1 MLRPG
6 SVVQV
11 RPPKILREIEREE
24 AEEKPRHFQPE
35 NASDARE
42 RTQKASDA
50 AAGCTGNLV
59 GLFPRFPNIAR
70 AGDEAGR
77 RGFND
82 SLGLRTTLG
91 RGSRARLRSLYLA
104 LLSPLL
110 GDAPGDAHSNA
121 QSFAKLVRIH
131 PILSLAAPKQN
142 WFPTFVRLPSCS
154 TRASEVR

>member
-1 MLRPG
+1 MLRPAQIA
-6 SVVQV
+6 QV
-11 RPPKILREIEREE
+11 RPPKVLREVEREQP
-24 AEEKPRHFQPE
+24 EEKARYLQPE
-35 NASDARE
+35 NAPNARE
-42 RTQKASDA
+42 GTQKASDA
-50 AAGCTGNLV
+50 AAGRTGNLV
-59 GLFPRFPNIAR
+59 GLFPSFPNIAR

-142 WFPTFVRLPSCS
+142 WFPTFC
-154 TRASEVR
+154 